1 MLPQIGL
8 VELLVLGVVALI
20 VVGPRDLPALLRNV
34 GRWVGRAKAMAA
46 DFRGAFD
53 DMGRQIELEELRKEI
68 EEIKKSNEAAM
79 RVDLDDDAPA
89 KPASKTRPAKPSEK
103 ADD

>member
-8 VELLVLGVVALI
+8 VELLVLGAVALI
-20 VVGPRDLPALLRNV
+20 VVGPRDLPALLRMA

-79 RVDLDDDAPA
+79 RVDLDEEPA
-89 KPASKTRPAKPSEK
+89 VKPTAKSPEQ